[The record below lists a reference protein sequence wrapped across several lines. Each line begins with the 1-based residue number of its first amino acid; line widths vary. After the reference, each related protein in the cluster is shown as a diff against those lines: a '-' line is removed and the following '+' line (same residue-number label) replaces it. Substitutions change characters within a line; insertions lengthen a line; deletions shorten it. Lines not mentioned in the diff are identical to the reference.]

1 MKPRIIIALCVVAIA
16 AYTAYNHFV
25 RVAPGEDSNVKLSFQ
40 TLSNGLATGNQMIV
54 QAFISPS
61 FSDAKISKEDFL
73 KVLGIRRTTYN
84 TSVTGVSVQGDIAL
98 VSYSRTEIR
107 GDDAEPINAK
117 ITGET
122 WAKDKTKPGV
132 WKLQKLSDNDTWFR
146 TADIPKKK
154 VVVATAQKKDERVLG
169 TLEKGAHVT
178 AMKKGDR
185 YNPAGKR
192 DPFRPLIAIGAAETE
207 ALAEDLCEPDRPREE
222 LEKFDLD
229 ALKLT
234 GIIQSEKGPLALVET
249 PDGKGYTIYMNMFLG
264 KRCGKV
270 SEMQGDYILLKE
282 KIRTPG
288 GMPGKFTTIDTP
300 MQLRREEG

>member
-1 MKPRIIIALCVVAIA
+1 MKPKIVIAICVVAIA
-16 AYTAYNHFV
+16 AYTAYNHFA
-25 RVAPGEDSNVKLSFQ
+25 RVAPGEDSNVKTSFQ
-40 TLSNGLATGNQMIV
+40 TLSKGLATGNQQMA

-73 KVLGIRRTTYN
+73 KVIGIRRKLYTAN
-84 TSVTGVSVQGDIAL
+84 VTGVSVQGDIAL

-107 GDDAEPINAK
+107 GEDAEQINVK

-122 WAKDKTKPGV
+122 WARDKTKPGI
-132 WKLQKLSDNDTWFR
+132 WKLQKLADNDTWFR
-146 TADIPKKK
+146 TAEIPKKK
-154 VVVATAQKKDERVLG
+154 VVVAVAQKKEGSVLG
-169 TLEKGAHVT
+169 TLEKGAHMT
-178 AMKKGDR
+178 AMKRGDR

-192 DPFRPLIAIGAAETE
+192 DPFRPLIAIGAAEAE
-207 ALAEDLCEPDRPREE
+207 VLAEDLCEPDRPREE

-234 GIIQSEKGPLALVET
+234 GIIQSEKGPLALIET

-282 KIRTPG
+282 KILKPG
-288 GMPGKFTTIDTP
+288 GMPGKFTTIDTR